1 MHKGEETDN
10 ISSFPLH
17 SISKNN
23 IFDPIVMMVQK
34 LIKFFK
40 NFLGLREEI
49 GSPLQEHSYY
59 YFEMVMM
66 VQKLINKF
74 LGLKGRNWV
83 SISRAFLLLSW
94 AQIFDAIKC
103 AM

>member
-1 MHKGEETDN
+1 MHKGEETYN

-40 NFLGLREEI
+40 KFLGLREEI

-66 VQKLINKF
+66 VQKLINKLINF
-74 LGLKGRNWV
+74 LG
-83 SISRAFLLLSW
+83 SREEIGSPFQEHSFYYLGPKFLML
-94 AQIFDAIKC
+94 
-103 AM
+103 